1 MNEKLTN
8 EINLLPNKPGC
19 YLMHDIDDSII
30 YIGKAKNLKNRV
42 SQYFNRPHTGKT
54 AAMVSHVD
62 HFEIIITRT
71 EKEAFIL
78 EMNLIQK
85 HLPRY
90 NILLKDD
97 KHYPYIAVHK
107 VQDPYIS
114 IARNLNDKRCD
125 YFGPFPESSNAYEMI
140 NILNKFFPLRKCHQ
154 VPKSPCLYYH
164 LGQCLAP
171 CINKVNKDKYQ
182 KIIDDIKQF
191 LKGDNKNIV
200 LEVKEKIKKCSKELD
215 FETAEEY
222 KKILDSLNHI
232 NDKQD
237 VELINNDDV
246 DIFGYFIREGYVSLA
261 ILIIRKGILIAKKN
275 YVYEIIGEI
284 DEFLTNVIYQYYEH
298 NLIPKEIIVG
308 NKEIKE
314 SLEQIFENKVT
325 SPTKGKLFDLI
336 NVAQINA
343 KEGLDEHF
351 MSARLED
358 DKLEILENLGKLL
371 NIKTPY
377 RIELFDNSHLQGTN
391 AIGAMV
397 CFINGEPNKKMYRK
411 FNIESEN
418 KKDDLSS
425 MKEVLTRRYSR
436 LKAEDQ
442 KYPDLILLD
451 GGIEQIEIAKEV
463 MKNLE
468 LNINLAGLSKSEKHK
483 TNSLINSEGQVINL
497 DNNKP
502 LFFMLTRMQD
512 EVHRYAISTHIN
524 KRNKSM
530 FSSIFDDIPGLGDK
544 RKELLV
550 KTYPTLSELKNA
562 NLIELEQII
571 PKESAAALYN
581 KLRGNNDEQKN

>member
-1 MNEKLTN
+1 MNEKLLN

-19 YLMHDIDDSII
+19 YLMHDADDNII
-30 YIGKAKNLKNRV
+30 YVGKAKNLKNRV

-78 EMNLIQK
+78 ESNLIQK

-97 KHYPYIAVHK
+97 KHYPYIAIHK
-107 VQDPYIS
+107 VKDPYIS
-114 IARNLNDKRCD
+114 IARNLNDKKCD

-140 NILNKFFPLRKCHQ
+140 NILNKFYPLRKCNK
-154 VPKSPCLYYH
+154 VPKTPCLYYH

-171 CINKVNKDKYQ
+171 CINKIKNEQYQ
-182 KIIDDIKQF
+182 TVIDEIKQF
-191 LKGDNKNIV
+191 LKGDNKKV
-200 LEVKEKIKKCSKELD
+200 LQEVKEKIKESSEKLD
-215 FETAEEY
+215 FETAVEY

-232 NDKQD
+232 NDKQN
-237 VELINNDDV
+237 VELISNDDV
-246 DIFGYFIREGYVSLA
+246 DVFGYFIREGYISLA

-275 YVYEIIGEI
+275 YVYELVGEI
-284 DEFLTNVIYQYYEH
+284 EDFLSGIIFQYYQH
-298 NLIPKEIIVG
+298 NLMPKEIVVG

-314 SLEQIFENKVT
+314 SLESLFQANVT
-325 SPTKGKLFDLI
+325 NPTKGKLFDLI

-351 MSARLED
+351 MSARLDD
-358 DKLEILENLGKLL
+358 DKLKILEDLGNLL

-425 MKEVLTRRYSR
+425 MKEVLTRRYTR
-436 LKAEDQ
+436 IKEENQ
-442 KYPDLILLD
+442 TFPDLILLD
-451 GGIEQIEIAKEV
+451 GGLEQIEIAKEV
-463 MKNLE
+463 IKKLNLKI
-468 LNINLAGLSKSEKHK
+468 NIAGLAKSEKHR
-483 TNSLINSEGQVINL
+483 TNSLINSDGEVIDLNQ
-497 DNNKP
+497 NKP
-502 LFFMLTRMQD
+502 LFFLLTRMQD
-512 EVHRYAISTHIN
+512 EVHRYAISTHRN

-530 FSSIFDDIPGLGDK
+530 FASVFDNIPGLGEK
-544 RKELLV
+544 RTELLI
-550 KTYPTLSELKNA
+550 KIYPTIAELN
-562 NLIELEQII
+562 NVSLIELEQII
-571 PKESAAALYN
+571 PKESAIALYN
-581 KLRGNNDEQKN
+581 KLRGKNDEQKD

>member
-1 MNEKLTN
+1 MNEKLLN
-8 EINLLPNKPGC
+8 EINLLPTKPGC
-19 YLMHDIDDSII
+19 YLMHDIDDNII

-62 HFEIIITRT
+62 HFETIITRT

-97 KHYPYIAVHK
+97 KHYPYIAIHK

-114 IARNLNDKRCD
+114 IARNINDKKCE
-125 YFGPFPESSNAYEMI
+125 YYGPFPESSNAYEMI
-140 NILNKFFPLRKCHQ
+140 NILNKFFPLRKCHH
-154 VPKSPCLYYH
+154 VPKSPCLYFH

-171 CINKVNKDKYQ
+171 CVNKVTKEEYSE
-182 KIIDDIKQF
+182 IIEKMKQF
-191 LKGDNKNIV
+191 LKGNNQEIVSQVKN
-200 LEVKEKIKKCSKELD
+200 KIKKSSEELD

-232 NDKQD
+232 NDRQD
-237 VELINNDDV
+237 VELINNDDI

-275 YVYEIIGEI
+275 YVYELIGEI

-298 NLIPKEIIVG
+298 NLIPKEIVVG
-308 NKEIKE
+308 NNDIKD
-314 SLEQIFENKVT
+314 SLNLIFENKVT
-325 SPTKGKLFDLI
+325 SPTKGKRYDLI
-336 NVAQINA
+336 NVAQVNA

-351 MSARLED
+351 MTARLED
-358 DKLEILENLGKLL
+358 DKLKILEDLGTLL
-371 NIKTPY
+371 KIKTPY

-436 LKAEDQ
+436 LKEEHQ
-442 KYPDLILLD
+442 SFPDLILLD

-463 MKNLE
+463 MLNLD
-468 LNINLAGLSKSEKHK
+468 LRINLAGLSKSEKHR
-483 TNSLINSEGQVINL
+483 TNSLINSDGSVIDL
-497 DNNKP
+497 SNNKP

-530 FSSIFDDIPGLGDK
+530 FASVFDDIPGLGDK
-544 RKELLV
+544 RIELLV
-550 KTYPTLSELKNA
+550 KTYPTLTDLKNA
-562 NLIELEQII
+562 SIVELEQII
-571 PKESAAALYN
+571 PKDSAKTLYN
-581 KLRGNNDEQKN
+581 KLRGNKDE

>member
-1 MNEKLTN
+1 
-8 EINLLPNKPGC
+8 
-19 YLMHDIDDSII
+19 MHDFDNNII
-30 YIGKAKNLKNRV
+30 YVGKAKNLKNRV

-78 EMNLIQK
+78 ESNLIQK

-97 KHYPYIAVHK
+97 KHYPYIAIHRVK
-107 VQDPYIS
+107 DPYIS
-114 IARNLNDKRCD
+114 IARNLKDKKCD

-140 NILNKFFPLRKCHQ
+140 NILNNFYPLRKCHQ

-164 LGQCLAP
+164 LGKCLAP
-171 CINKVNKDKYQ
+171 CINKINDEQY
-182 KIIDDIKQF
+182 KIVIDEIKQF
-191 LKGDNKNIV
+191 LKGDNKKIV
-200 LEVKEKIKKCSKELD
+200 QDVKDKIKESSEKLD

-237 VELINNDDV
+237 VELISKDDIDV
-246 DIFGYFIREGYVSLA
+246 FGYFIRDGYISLA

-275 YVYEIIGEI
+275 YVYELIGGIEEFIPEII
-284 DEFLTNVIYQYYEH
+284 FQYYQH
-298 NLIPKEIIVG
+298 NLIPKGIIVG

-314 SLEQIFENKVT
+314 SLESIFQISVNN
-325 SPTKGKLFDLI
+325 PTKGKLFDLI

-351 MSARLED
+351 MSARLDD
-358 DKLEILENLGKLL
+358 DKLQILEDLGKLL

-411 FNIESEN
+411 FNIESDN

-425 MKEVLTRRYSR
+425 MKEVLTRRYTR
-436 LKAEDQ
+436 IKEEDQ

-451 GGIEQIEIAKEV
+451 GGLEQIEAAKEV
-463 MKNLE
+463 IQNLE
-468 LNINLAGLSKSEKHK
+468 LNISLAGLAKSEKHR
-483 TNSLINSEGQVINL
+483 TNSLINSNGDVIDL
-497 DNNKP
+497 SKNKP

-512 EVHRYAISTHIN
+512 EVHRYAISTHRN

-530 FSSIFDDIPGLGDK
+530 FASIFDNIPGLGEK
-544 RKELLV
+544 RIELLV
-550 KTYPTLSELKNA
+550 KTYPTISELKNA
-562 NLIELEQII
+562 SLIELEQII
-571 PKESAAALYN
+571 PKESANALYN
-581 KLRGNNDEQKN
+581 KLRGKTDE

>member
-1 MNEKLTN
+1 MNEKLLN
-8 EINLLPNKPGC
+8 EIKLLPNKPGC
-19 YLMHDIDDSII
+19 YLMHDFDNNII
-30 YIGKAKNLKNRV
+30 YVGKAKNLKNRV

-78 EMNLIQK
+78 ESNLIQK

-97 KHYPYIAVHK
+97 KHYPYIAIHRVK
-107 VQDPYIS
+107 DPYIS
-114 IARNLNDKRCD
+114 IARNLKDKKCD

-140 NILNKFFPLRKCHQ
+140 NILNNFYPLRKCNQ

-164 LGQCLAP
+164 LGKCLAP
-171 CINKVNKDKYQ
+171 CINKINDEQY
-182 KIIDDIKQF
+182 KIVIDEIKQF
-191 LKGDNKNIV
+191 LRGDNKKIV
-200 LEVKEKIKKCSKELD
+200 QDVKDKIKESSEKLD

-237 VELINNDDV
+237 VELISKDDIDV
-246 DIFGYFIREGYVSLA
+246 FGYFIRDGYISLA

-275 YVYEIIGEI
+275 YVYELIGGIEEFIPEII
-284 DEFLTNVIYQYYEH
+284 FQYYQH
-298 NLIPKEIIVG
+298 NLIPKGIIVG
-308 NKEIKE
+308 NREIKE
-314 SLEQIFENKVT
+314 SLESIFQISVNN
-325 SPTKGKLFDLI
+325 PTKGKLFDLI

-351 MSARLED
+351 MSARLDD
-358 DKLEILENLGKLL
+358 DKLQILEDLGKLL

-411 FNIESEN
+411 FNIESDN

-425 MKEVLTRRYSR
+425 MKEVLTRRYTR
-436 LKAEDQ
+436 IKEEDQ

-451 GGIEQIEIAKEV
+451 GGLEQIEAAKEV
-463 MKNLE
+463 IQNLE
-468 LNINLAGLSKSEKHK
+468 LNISLAGLAKNEKHR
-483 TNSLINSEGQVINL
+483 TNSLINSNGDVIDL
-497 DNNKP
+497 SKNKP

-512 EVHRYAISTHIN
+512 EVHRYAISTHRN

-530 FSSIFDDIPGLGDK
+530 FASIFDNIPGLGEK
-544 RKELLV
+544 RIELLV
-550 KTYPTLSELKNA
+550 KTYPTISELKNA
-562 NLIELEQII
+562 SLIELEQII
-571 PKESAAALYN
+571 PKESANALYN
-581 KLRGNNDEQKN
+581 KLRGKTDE

>member
-1 MNEKLTN
+1 
-8 EINLLPNKPGC
+8 
-19 YLMHDIDDSII
+19 MHDFDNNII
-30 YIGKAKNLKNRV
+30 YVGKAKNLKNRV

-78 EMNLIQK
+78 ESNLIQK

-97 KHYPYIAVHK
+97 KHYPYIAIHRVK
-107 VQDPYIS
+107 DPYIS
-114 IARNLNDKRCD
+114 IARNLKDKKCD

-140 NILNKFFPLRKCHQ
+140 NILNNFYPLRKCHQ

-164 LGQCLAP
+164 LGKCLAP
-171 CINKVNKDKYQ
+171 CINKINDEQY
-182 KIIDDIKQF
+182 KIVIDEIKQF
-191 LKGDNKNIV
+191 LKGDNKKIV
-200 LEVKEKIKKCSKELD
+200 QDVKDKIKESSEKLD

-237 VELINNDDV
+237 VELISKDDIDV
-246 DIFGYFIREGYVSLA
+246 FGYFIRDGYISLA

-275 YVYEIIGEI
+275 YVYELIGGIEEFIPEII
-284 DEFLTNVIYQYYEH
+284 FQYYQH
-298 NLIPKEIIVG
+298 NLIPKGIIVG

-314 SLEQIFENKVT
+314 SLESIFQISVNN
-325 SPTKGKLFDLI
+325 PTKGKLFDLI

-351 MSARLED
+351 MSARLDD
-358 DKLEILENLGKLL
+358 DKLQILEDLGKLL

-411 FNIESEN
+411 FNIESDN

-425 MKEVLTRRYSR
+425 MKEVLTRRYTR
-436 LKAEDQ
+436 IKEEDQ

-451 GGIEQIEIAKEV
+451 GGLEQIEAAKEV
-463 MKNLE
+463 IQNLE
-468 LNINLAGLSKSEKHK
+468 LNISLAGLAKSEKHR
-483 TNSLINSEGQVINL
+483 TNSLINSNGDVIDL
-497 DNNKP
+497 SKNKP

-512 EVHRYAISTHIN
+512 EVHRYAISTHRN

-530 FSSIFDDIPGLGDK
+530 FASIFDNISGLGEK
-544 RKELLV
+544 RIELLV
-550 KTYPTLSELKNA
+550 KTYPTISELKNA
-562 NLIELEQII
+562 SLIELEQII
-571 PKESAAALYN
+571 PKESANALYN
-581 KLRGNNDEQKN
+581 KLRGKTDE

>member
-1 MNEKLTN
+1 MNEKLLN
-8 EINLLPNKPGC
+8 EIKLLPNKPGC
-19 YLMHDIDDSII
+19 YLMHDFDNNII
-30 YIGKAKNLKNRV
+30 YVGKAKNLKNRV

-78 EMNLIQK
+78 ESNLIQK

-97 KHYPYIAVHK
+97 KHYPYIAIHRVK
-107 VQDPYIS
+107 DPYIS
-114 IARNLNDKRCD
+114 IARNLKDKKCD

-140 NILNKFFPLRKCHQ
+140 NILNNFYPLRKCHQ

-164 LGQCLAP
+164 LGKCLAP
-171 CINKVNKDKYQ
+171 CINKINDEQY
-182 KIIDDIKQF
+182 KIVIDEIKQF
-191 LKGDNKNIV
+191 LKGDNKKIV
-200 LEVKEKIKKCSKELD
+200 QDVKDKIKESSEKLD

-237 VELINNDDV
+237 VELISKDDIDV
-246 DIFGYFIREGYVSLA
+246 FGYFIRDGYISLA

-275 YVYEIIGEI
+275 YVYELIGGIEEFIPEII
-284 DEFLTNVIYQYYEH
+284 FQYYQH
-298 NLIPKEIIVG
+298 NLIPKGIIVG

-314 SLEQIFENKVT
+314 SLESIFQISVNN
-325 SPTKGKLFDLI
+325 PTKGKLFDLI

-351 MSARLED
+351 MSARLDD
-358 DKLEILENLGKLL
+358 DKLQILEDLGKLL

-411 FNIESEN
+411 FNIESDN

-425 MKEVLTRRYSR
+425 MKEVLTRRYTR
-436 LKAEDQ
+436 IKEEDQ

-451 GGIEQIEIAKEV
+451 GGLEQIEAAKEV
-463 MKNLE
+463 IQNLE
-468 LNINLAGLSKSEKHK
+468 LNISLAGLAKSEKHR
-483 TNSLINSEGQVINL
+483 TNSLINSNGDVIDL
-497 DNNKP
+497 SKNKP

-512 EVHRYAISTHIN
+512 EVHRYAISTHRN

-530 FSSIFDDIPGLGDK
+530 FASIFDNIPGLGEK
-544 RKELLV
+544 RIELLV
-550 KTYPTLSELKNA
+550 KTYPTISELKNA
-562 NLIELEQII
+562 SLIELEQII
-571 PKESAAALYN
+571 PKESANALYN
-581 KLRGNNDEQKN
+581 KLRGKTDE

>member
-1 MNEKLTN
+1 MNEKLLN
-8 EINLLPNKPGC
+8 EINLLPTKPGC
-19 YLMHDIDDSII
+19 YLMHDIDDNII

-97 KHYPYIAVHK
+97 KHYPYIAIHK

-114 IARNLNDKRCD
+114 IARNINDKKCD

-140 NILNKFFPLRKCHQ
+140 NILNKFFPLRKCHHI
-154 VPKSPCLYYH
+154 PKSPCLYYH

-171 CINKVNKDKYQ
+171 CINEVSKEKYSN
-182 KIIDDIKQF
+182 IIDSIKLF
-191 LKGDNKNIV
+191 LKGNNKDIV
-200 LEVKEKIKKCSKELD
+200 VEVKSKIKKCSDELD

-232 NDKQD
+232 NDRQD
-237 VELINNDDV
+237 VELINNDDI

-275 YVYEIIGEI
+275 YVYELIGEI
-284 DEFLTNVIYQYYEH
+284 DEFLTNVIYQYYQH
-298 NLIPKEIIVG
+298 NLIPKEIVVG
-308 NKEIKE
+308 NSQIKE
-314 SLEQIFENKVT
+314 SLDSIFENKV
-325 SPTKGKLFDLI
+325 SAPTKGKCFDLI
-336 NVAQINA
+336 NVAQVNA

-358 DKLEILENLGKLL
+358 DKLKILEELGTLL
-371 NIKTPY
+371 KIKTPY

-436 LKAEDQ
+436 LKEENQ
-442 KYPDLILLD
+442 SFPDLILLD
-451 GGIEQIEIAKEV
+451 GGMEQIEVAKEV
-463 MKNLE
+463 MSKLD
-468 LNINLAGLSKSEKHK
+468 LKINLAGLAKSEKHR
-483 TNSLINSEGQVINL
+483 TNSLINSDGETIDL
-497 DNNKP
+497 SNNKP

-530 FSSIFDDIPGLGDK
+530 FVSIFDNIPGLGDK
-544 RKELLV
+544 RIESLV
-550 KTYPTLSELKNA
+550 KIYPTMSDLKNA
-562 NLIELEQII
+562 SLIELEQII
-571 PKESAAALYN
+571 PKESAKTLYN
-581 KLRGNNDEQKN
+581 KLRGNKDE

>member
-1 MNEKLTN
+1 MNEKLLN
-8 EINLLPNKPGC
+8 EIKLLPNKPGC
-19 YLMHDIDDSII
+19 YLMHDFDNNII
-30 YIGKAKNLKNRV
+30 YVGKAKNLKNRV

-78 EMNLIQK
+78 ESNLIQK

-97 KHYPYIAVHK
+97 KHYPYIAIHRVK
-107 VQDPYIS
+107 DPYIS
-114 IARNLNDKRCD
+114 IARNLKDKKCD

-140 NILNKFFPLRKCHQ
+140 NILNNFYPLRKCHQ

-164 LGQCLAP
+164 LGKCLAP
-171 CINKVNKDKYQ
+171 CINKINDEQY
-182 KIIDDIKQF
+182 KIVIDEIKQF
-191 LKGDNKNIV
+191 LKGDNKKIV
-200 LEVKEKIKKCSKELD
+200 QDVKDKIKESSEKLD

-237 VELINNDDV
+237 VELISKDDIDV
-246 DIFGYFIREGYVSLA
+246 FGYFIRDGYISLA

-275 YVYEIIGEI
+275 YVYELIGGIEEFIPEII
-284 DEFLTNVIYQYYEH
+284 FQYYQH
-298 NLIPKEIIVG
+298 NLTPKAIIVG

-314 SLEQIFENKVT
+314 SLESIFQISVNN
-325 SPTKGKLFDLI
+325 PTKGKLFDLI

-351 MSARLED
+351 MSARLDD
-358 DKLEILENLGKLL
+358 DKLQILEDLGKLL

-411 FNIESEN
+411 FNIESDN

-425 MKEVLTRRYSR
+425 MKEVLTRRYTR
-436 LKAEDQ
+436 IKEEDQ

-451 GGIEQIEIAKEV
+451 GGLEQIEAAKEV
-463 MKNLE
+463 IQNLE
-468 LNINLAGLSKSEKHK
+468 LNISLAGLAKNEKHR
-483 TNSLINSEGQVINL
+483 TNSLINSNGDVIDL
-497 DNNKP
+497 SKNKP

-512 EVHRYAISTHIN
+512 EVHRYAISTHRN

-530 FSSIFDDIPGLGDK
+530 FASIFDNIPGLGEK
-544 RKELLV
+544 RIELLV
-550 KTYPTLSELKNA
+550 KTYPTISELKNA
-562 NLIELEQII
+562 SLIELEQII
-571 PKESAAALYN
+571 PKESANALYN
-581 KLRGNNDEQKN
+581 KLRGKTDE

>member
-1 MNEKLTN
+1 MNEKLLN
-8 EINLLPNKPGC
+8 EIKLLPNKPGC
-19 YLMHDIDDSII
+19 YLMHDFDNNII
-30 YIGKAKNLKNRV
+30 YVGKAKNLKNRV

-78 EMNLIQK
+78 ESNLIQK

-97 KHYPYIAVHK
+97 KHYPYIAIHRVK
-107 VQDPYIS
+107 DPYIS
-114 IARNLNDKRCD
+114 IARNLKDKKCD

-140 NILNKFFPLRKCHQ
+140 NILNNFYPLRKCHQ

-164 LGQCLAP
+164 LGKCLAP
-171 CINKVNKDKYQ
+171 CINKINDEQY
-182 KIIDDIKQF
+182 KIVIDEIKQF
-191 LKGDNKNIV
+191 LKGDNKKIV
-200 LEVKEKIKKCSKELD
+200 QDVKDKIKESSEKLD

-237 VELINNDDV
+237 VELISKDDIDV
-246 DIFGYFIREGYVSLA
+246 FGYFIRDGYISLA

-275 YVYEIIGEI
+275 YVYELIGGIEEFIPEII
-284 DEFLTNVIYQYYEH
+284 FQYYQH
-298 NLIPKEIIVG
+298 NLIPKGIIVG
-308 NKEIKE
+308 NREIKE
-314 SLEQIFENKVT
+314 SLESIFQISVNN
-325 SPTKGKLFDLI
+325 PTKGKLFDLI

-351 MSARLED
+351 MSARLDD
-358 DKLEILENLGKLL
+358 DKLQILEDLGKLL

-411 FNIESEN
+411 FNIESDN

-425 MKEVLTRRYSR
+425 MKEVLTRRYTR
-436 LKAEDQ
+436 IKEEDQ

-451 GGIEQIEIAKEV
+451 GGLEQIEAAKEV
-463 MKNLE
+463 IQNLE
-468 LNINLAGLSKSEKHK
+468 LNISLAGLAKNEKHR
-483 TNSLINSEGQVINL
+483 TNSLINSNGDVIDL
-497 DNNKP
+497 SKNKP

-512 EVHRYAISTHIN
+512 EVHRYAISTHRN

-530 FSSIFDDIPGLGDK
+530 FASIFDNIPGLGEK
-544 RKELLV
+544 RIELLV
-550 KTYPTLSELKNA
+550 KTYPTISELKNA
-562 NLIELEQII
+562 SLIELEQII
-571 PKESAAALYN
+571 PKESANALYN
-581 KLRGNNDEQKN
+581 KLRGKTDE

>member
-1 MNEKLTN
+1 MNEKLLN
-8 EINLLPNKPGC
+8 EIKLLPNKPGC
-19 YLMHDIDDSII
+19 YLMHDFDNNII
-30 YIGKAKNLKNRV
+30 YVGKAKNLKNRV

-78 EMNLIQK
+78 ESNLIQK

-97 KHYPYIAVHK
+97 KHYPYIAIHRVK
-107 VQDPYIS
+107 DPYIS
-114 IARNLNDKRCD
+114 IARNLKDKKCD

-140 NILNKFFPLRKCHQ
+140 NILNNFYPLRKCHQ

-164 LGQCLAP
+164 LGKCLAP
-171 CINKVNKDKYQ
+171 CINKINDEQY
-182 KIIDDIKQF
+182 KIVIDEIKQF
-191 LKGDNKNIV
+191 LRGDNKKIV
-200 LEVKEKIKKCSKELD
+200 QDVKDKIKESSEKLD

-237 VELINNDDV
+237 VELISKDDIDV
-246 DIFGYFIREGYVSLA
+246 FGYFIRDGYISLA

-275 YVYEIIGEI
+275 YVYELIGGIEEFIPEII
-284 DEFLTNVIYQYYEH
+284 FQYYQH
-298 NLIPKEIIVG
+298 NLIPKGIIVG
-308 NKEIKE
+308 NREIKE
-314 SLEQIFENKVT
+314 SLESIFQISVNN
-325 SPTKGKLFDLI
+325 PTKGKLFDLI

-351 MSARLED
+351 MSARLDD
-358 DKLEILENLGKLL
+358 DKLQILEDLGKLL

-411 FNIESEN
+411 FNIESDN

-425 MKEVLTRRYSR
+425 MKEVLTRRYTR
-436 LKAEDQ
+436 IKEEDQ

-451 GGIEQIEIAKEV
+451 GGLEQIEAAKEV
-463 MKNLE
+463 IQNLE
-468 LNINLAGLSKSEKHK
+468 LNISLAGLAKNEKHR
-483 TNSLINSEGQVINL
+483 TNSLINSNGDVIDL
-497 DNNKP
+497 SKNKP

-512 EVHRYAISTHIN
+512 EVHRYAISTHRN

-530 FSSIFDDIPGLGDK
+530 FASIFDNIPGLGEK
-544 RKELLV
+544 RIELLV
-550 KTYPTLSELKNA
+550 KTYPTISELKNA
-562 NLIELEQII
+562 SLIELEQII
-571 PKESAAALYN
+571 PKESANALYN
-581 KLRGNNDEQKN
+581 KLRGKTDE

>member
-1 MNEKLTN
+1 MNEKLLN
-8 EINLLPNKPGC
+8 EIKLLPNKPGC
-19 YLMHDIDDSII
+19 YLMHDFDNNII
-30 YIGKAKNLKNRV
+30 YVGKAKNLKNRV

-78 EMNLIQK
+78 ESNLIQK

-97 KHYPYIAVHK
+97 KHYPYIAIHRVK
-107 VQDPYIS
+107 DPYIS
-114 IARNLNDKRCD
+114 IARNLKDKKCD

-140 NILNKFFPLRKCHQ
+140 NILNNFYPLRKCHQ

-164 LGQCLAP
+164 LGKCLAP
-171 CINKVNKDKYQ
+171 CINKINDEQY
-182 KIIDDIKQF
+182 KIVIDEIKQF
-191 LKGDNKNIV
+191 LRGDNKKIV
-200 LEVKEKIKKCSKELD
+200 QDVKDKIKESSEKLD

-237 VELINNDDV
+237 VELISKDDIDV
-246 DIFGYFIREGYVSLA
+246 FGYFIRDGYISLA

-275 YVYEIIGEI
+275 YVYELIGGIEEFIPEII
-284 DEFLTNVIYQYYEH
+284 FQYYQH
-298 NLIPKEIIVG
+298 NLIPKGIIVG
-308 NKEIKE
+308 NREIKE
-314 SLEQIFENKVT
+314 SLESIFQISVNN
-325 SPTKGKLFDLI
+325 PTKGKLFDLI

-351 MSARLED
+351 MSARLDD
-358 DKLEILENLGKLL
+358 DKLQILEDLGKLL

-411 FNIESEN
+411 FNIESDN

-425 MKEVLTRRYSR
+425 MKEVLTRRYTR
-436 LKAEDQ
+436 IKEEDQ

-451 GGIEQIEIAKEV
+451 GGLEQIEAAKEV
-463 MKNLE
+463 IQNLE
-468 LNINLAGLSKSEKHK
+468 LNISLAGLAKNEKHR
-483 TNSLINSEGQVINL
+483 TNSLIKSNGDVIDL
-497 DNNKP
+497 SKNKP

-512 EVHRYAISTHIN
+512 EVHRYAISTHRN

-530 FSSIFDDIPGLGDK
+530 FASIFDNIPGLGEK
-544 RKELLV
+544 RIELLV
-550 KTYPTLSELKNA
+550 KTYPTISELKNA
-562 NLIELEQII
+562 SLIELEQII
-571 PKESAAALYN
+571 PKESANALYN
-581 KLRGNNDEQKN
+581 KLRGKTDE

>member
-1 MNEKLTN
+1 MNEKLLN

-19 YLMHDIDDSII
+19 YLMHDADDNII
-30 YIGKAKNLKNRV
+30 YVGKAKNLKNRV

-78 EMNLIQK
+78 ESNLIQK

-97 KHYPYIAVHK
+97 KHYPYIAIHK
-107 VQDPYIS
+107 VKDPYIS
-114 IARNLNDKRCD
+114 IARNLNDKKCD

-140 NILNKFFPLRKCHQ
+140 NILNKFYPLRKCHQ
-154 VPKSPCLYYH
+154 VPKTPCLYYH

-171 CINKVNKDKYQ
+171 CINKIKNEQYQ
-182 KIIDDIKQF
+182 TVIDEIKQF
-191 LKGDNKNIV
+191 LKGDNKKV
-200 LEVKEKIKKCSKELD
+200 LQEVKEKIKESSEKLD
-215 FETAEEY
+215 FETAVEY

-232 NDKQD
+232 NDKQN
-237 VELINNDDV
+237 VELISNDDV
-246 DIFGYFIREGYVSLA
+246 DVYGYFIREGYISLA

-275 YVYEIIGEI
+275 YVYELVGEI
-284 DEFLTNVIYQYYEH
+284 EDFLSGIIFQYYQH
-298 NLIPKEIIVG
+298 NLMPKEIVVG

-314 SLEQIFENKVT
+314 SLESLFQVNVT
-325 SPTKGKLFDLI
+325 NPTKGKLFDLI

-351 MSARLED
+351 MSARLDD
-358 DKLEILENLGKLL
+358 DKLKILEDLGNLL

-425 MKEVLTRRYSR
+425 MKEVLTRRYTR
-436 LKAEDQ
+436 IKEENQ
-442 KYPDLILLD
+442 TFPDLILLD
-451 GGIEQIEIAKEV
+451 GGLEQIEIAKEV
-463 MKNLE
+463 MKNLN
-468 LNINLAGLSKSEKHK
+468 LKINIAGLAKSEKHR
-483 TNSLINSEGQVINL
+483 TNSLITSDGEAIDLNQ
-497 DNNKP
+497 NKP
-502 LFFMLTRMQD
+502 LFFLLTRMQD
-512 EVHRYAISTHIN
+512 EVHRYAISTHRN

-530 FSSIFDDIPGLGDK
+530 FASVFDDIPGLGEK
-544 RKELLV
+544 RTELLI
-550 KTYPTLSELKNA
+550 KTYPTIAELN
-562 NLIELEQII
+562 NVSLIELEQII
-571 PKESAAALYN
+571 PKESAIALYN
-581 KLRGNNDEQKN
+581 KLRGKKDEQKD

>member
-1 MNEKLTN
+1 MNEKLLN
-8 EINLLPNKPGC
+8 EIKLLPNKPGC
-19 YLMHDIDDSII
+19 YLMHDFDNNII
-30 YIGKAKNLKNRV
+30 YVGKAKNLKNRV

-78 EMNLIQK
+78 ESNLIQK

-97 KHYPYIAVHK
+97 KHYPYIAIHRVK
-107 VQDPYIS
+107 DPYIS
-114 IARNLNDKRCD
+114 IARNLKDKKCD

-140 NILNKFFPLRKCHQ
+140 NILNNFYPLRKCHQ

-164 LGQCLAP
+164 LGKCLAP
-171 CINKVNKDKYQ
+171 CINKINDEQY
-182 KIIDDIKQF
+182 KIVIDEIKQF
-191 LKGDNKNIV
+191 LKGDNKKIV
-200 LEVKEKIKKCSKELD
+200 QDVKDKIKESSEKLD

-237 VELINNDDV
+237 VELISKDDIDV
-246 DIFGYFIREGYVSLA
+246 FGYFIRDGYISLA

-275 YVYEIIGEI
+275 YVYELIGGIEEFIPEII
-284 DEFLTNVIYQYYEH
+284 FQYYQH
-298 NLIPKEIIVG
+298 NLIPKGIIVG
-308 NKEIKE
+308 NREIKE
-314 SLEQIFENKVT
+314 SLESIFQISVNN
-325 SPTKGKLFDLI
+325 PTKGKLFDLI

-351 MSARLED
+351 MSARLDD
-358 DKLEILENLGKLL
+358 DKLQILEDLGKLL

-411 FNIESEN
+411 FNIESDN

-425 MKEVLTRRYSR
+425 MKEVLTRRYTR
-436 LKAEDQ
+436 IKEEDQ

-451 GGIEQIEIAKEV
+451 GGLEQIEAAKEV
-463 MKNLE
+463 IQNLE
-468 LNINLAGLSKSEKHK
+468 LNISLAGLAKSEKHR
-483 TNSLINSEGQVINL
+483 TNSLINSNGDVIDL
-497 DNNKP
+497 SKNKP

-512 EVHRYAISTHIN
+512 EVHRYAISTHRN

-530 FSSIFDDIPGLGDK
+530 FASIFDNIPGLGEK
-544 RKELLV
+544 RIELLV
-550 KTYPTLSELKNA
+550 KTYPTISELKNA
-562 NLIELEQII
+562 SLIELEQII
-571 PKESAAALYN
+571 PKESANALYN
-581 KLRGNNDEQKN
+581 KLRGKTDE

>member
-1 MNEKLTN
+1 MNEKLLN

-19 YLMHDIDDSII
+19 YLMHDIDNNII
-30 YIGKAKNLKNRV
+30 YVGKAKNLKNRV

-78 EMNLIQK
+78 ESNLIQK

-97 KHYPYIAVHK
+97 KHYPYIAIHK
-107 VQDPYIS
+107 VKDPYIS
-114 IARNLNDKRCD
+114 IARNLTDKKCD

-140 NILNKFFPLRKCHQ
+140 NILNRFYPLRKCHQ

-171 CINKVNKDKYQ
+171 CINKVTNEQYQ
-182 KIIDDIKQF
+182 DVIDEIKQF
-191 LKGDNKNIV
+191 LRGDNRKIIQ
-200 LEVKEKIKKCSKELD
+200 EVKEKIKESSEKLD

-237 VELINNDDV
+237 VELISNDDIDV
-246 DIFGYFIREGYVSLA
+246 FGYFIREGYISLA

-275 YVYEIIGEI
+275 YVYELVGEI
-284 DEFLTNVIYQYYEH
+284 EEFIPEIIFQYYQH
-298 NLIPKEIIVG
+298 NLVPKGIVVG

-314 SLEQIFENKVT
+314 SLEPLFQINI
-325 SPTKGKLFDLI
+325 SNPTKGKLFDLI

-358 DKLEILENLGKLL
+358 DKLKVLEDLGNLL

-411 FNIESEN
+411 FNIESDN

-436 LKAEDQ
+436 IKEEDQ

-451 GGIEQIEIAKEV
+451 GGLEQIEIAKEV
-463 MKNLE
+463 MKKLE
-468 LNINLAGLSKSEKHK
+468 LNINLAGLAKSEKHR
-483 TNSLINSEGQVINL
+483 TNSLINGDGSIIDLSQ
-497 DNNKP
+497 NKP

-512 EVHRYAISTHIN
+512 EVHRYAISTHRN

-530 FSSIFDDIPGLGDK
+530 FASIFDDIPGLGEK
-544 RKELLV
+544 RIELLI
-550 KTYPTLSELKNA
+550 KTYPSIAELKNVS
-562 NLIELEQII
+562 LFELEQII
-571 PKESAAALYN
+571 PKESANALYN
-581 KLRGNNDEQKN
+581 KLRGKEDE

>member
-1 MNEKLTN
+1 MNEKLLN
-8 EINLLPNKPGC
+8 EINLLPTKPGC
-19 YLMHDIDDSII
+19 YLMHDIDDNII

-97 KHYPYIAVHK
+97 KHYPYIAIHK

-114 IARNLNDKRCD
+114 IARNINDKKCD

-140 NILNKFFPLRKCHQ
+140 NILNKFFPLRKCHHILN
-154 VPKSPCLYYH
+154 SPCLYYH

-171 CINKVNKDKYQ
+171 CINEVSKEKYSN
-182 KIIDDIKQF
+182 IIDSIKLF
-191 LKGDNKNIV
+191 LKGNNKDIV
-200 LEVKEKIKKCSKELD
+200 AEVKSKIKKCSDELD

-232 NDKQD
+232 NDRQD
-237 VELINNDDV
+237 VELINNDDI

-275 YVYEIIGEI
+275 YVYELIGEI
-284 DEFLTNVIYQYYEH
+284 DEFLTNVIYQYYQH
-298 NLIPKEIIVG
+298 NLIPKEIVVG
-308 NKEIKE
+308 NSQIKE
-314 SLEQIFENKVT
+314 SLDSIFENKV
-325 SPTKGKLFDLI
+325 SAPTKGKCFDLI
-336 NVAQINA
+336 NVAQVNA

-358 DKLEILENLGKLL
+358 DKLKILEELGTLL
-371 NIKTPY
+371 KIKTPY

-436 LKAEDQ
+436 LKEENQ
-442 KYPDLILLD
+442 SFPDLILLD
-451 GGIEQIEIAKEV
+451 GGMEQIEVAKEV
-463 MKNLE
+463 MSKLD
-468 LNINLAGLSKSEKHK
+468 LKINLAGLAKSEKHR
-483 TNSLINSEGQVINL
+483 TNSLINSDGETIDL
-497 DNNKP
+497 SNNKP

-530 FSSIFDDIPGLGDK
+530 FVSIFDNIPGLGDK
-544 RKELLV
+544 RIESLV
-550 KTYPTLSELKNA
+550 KIYPTMSDLKNA
-562 NLIELEQII
+562 SLIELEQII
-571 PKESAAALYN
+571 PKESAKTLYN
-581 KLRGNNDEQKN
+581 KLRGNKDE